1 MALET
6 GSFISDLN
14 ASNPQSTDSVAQ
26 ADDHIRLIK
35 STVKATFPNVTG
47 AVTKTHTQLNN
58 TLDKTGDTMTGA
70 LTLSGAPSSNLH
82 AATKLYVDT
91 ADSGKVDSTRTIST
105 GTGLTGGGDLSAN
118 RTISISSGGV
128 GTTQIAD
135 DAVTTAKILDANVTP
150 AKLSQKLTRA
160 TSQATT
166 SGNTKDFDSIPSW
179 VRRITIQFQG
189 VSLGAAGIVRIQIG
203 DSGGL
208 ETSGYVGTSGL
219 VSFHSYSITNGIGVD
234 LNSNTLT
241 FSGIVTLENISGNM
255 WVSSHTLGASGGYL
269 VLGGAHKE
277 LSATLDRL
285 QIAATDTAG
294 ATSGSINFDAGS
306 VNIFYE

>member
-1 MALET
+1 M
-6 GSFISDLN
+6 S
-14 ASNPQSTDSVAQ
+14 Q

-35 STVKATFPNVTG
+35 STVKATFPNITG

-91 ADSGKVDSTRTIST
+91 ADATKIDSTRTIT
-105 GTGLTGGGDLSAN
+105 AGTGLSGGGDLSAN
-118 RTISISSGGV
+118 RTLSIASGGV
-128 GTTQIAD
+128 GTTQLAD
-135 DAVTTAKILDANVTP
+135 AGVTTAKIADAAVTP
-150 AKLSQKLTRA
+150 AKLSEKLTRA
-160 TSQATT
+160 TSQTTT
-166 SGNTKDFDSIPSW
+166 SGNTKDFNDIPSW
-179 VRRITIQFQG
+179 VKRITIQFQG
-189 VSLGAAGIVRIQIG
+189 VSLNAAGIVRVQIG

-208 ETSGYVGTSGL
+208 ETTGYVGTSAL
-219 VSFHSYSITNGIGVD
+219 VAFHSYSITNGIGVD
-234 LNSNTLT
+234 FNSNTLAFT
-241 FSGIVTLENISGNM
+241 GHLILENISGNM
-255 WVSSHTLGASGGYL
+255 WVSSHTFGASSGY
-269 VLGGAHKE
+269 VVIGGAYKE

-294 ATSGSINFDAGS
+294 ATSGSISFDAGS

>member
-14 ASNPQSTDSVAQ
+14 TSNPQSTDSVSQ

-35 STVKATFPNVTG
+35 STVKATFPNITG

-91 ADSGKVDSTRTIST
+91 ADATKIDATRTIT
-105 GTGLTGGGDLSAN
+105 AGTGLSGGGDLSAN
-118 RTISISSGGV
+118 RTLSIASGGV
-128 GTTQIAD
+128 GTTQLAD
-135 DAVTTAKILDANVTP
+135 AGVTTAKIADAAITV
-150 AKLSQKLTRA
+150 AKLAEPLTIA
-160 TSQATT
+160 TAQATT
-166 SGNTKDFDSIPSW
+166 SGTTKDFNDIPSW
-179 VRRITIQFQG
+179 ASRITVVFNN
-189 VSLGAAGIVRIQIG
+189 VSLTSNGDIAVQIG
-203 DSGGL
+203 DSGGIENTGYTSSCTNSFSGTTL
-208 ETSGYVGTSGL
+208 TSGYLVRMSNSAFAMSGT
-219 VSFHSYSITNGIGVD
+219 
-234 LNSNTLT
+234 
-241 FSGIVTLENISGNM
+241 VTLHNISGNI
-255 WVSSHTLGASGGYL
+255 WVASVAGCTNNATYAGVIGGG
-269 VLGGAHKE
+269 VKE

-285 QIAATDTAG
+285 RVLSVDGTGT
-294 ATSGSINFDAGS
+294 FDSGS

>member
-26 ADDHIRLIK
+26 ADDHLRLIK
-35 STVKATFPNVTG
+35 STVKATFPNITG

-91 ADSGKVDSTRTIST
+91 ADAGKVDSTRTIT
-105 GTGLTGGGDLSAN
+105 AGTGLSGGGDLSAN
-118 RTISISSGGV
+118 RTLSIASGGV
-128 GTTQIAD
+128 GTTQLAD
-135 DAVTTAKILDANVTP
+135 AGVTTAKIADAAVTP
-150 AKLSQKLTRA
+150 AKLSQKLTAA
-160 TSQATT
+160 TAQVTT
-166 SGNTKDFDSIPSW
+166 SGTSKDFTDIPSW
-179 VRRITIQFQG
+179 VKHITVVFNYVTLATNG
-189 VSLGAAGIVRIQIG
+189 DVLVQIG

-208 ETSGYVGTSGL
+208 ETTDYVSSCTNSFSGATAANGFLVRLSNAAFAMTGTVSLHNTSGNTW
-219 VSFHSYSITNGIGVD
+219 VATVAGGTYNASYAGI
-234 LNSNTLT
+234 
-241 FSGIVTLENISGNM
+241 I
-255 WVSSHTLGASGGYL
+255 GG
-269 VLGGAHKE
+269 GTKT

-285 QIAATDTAG
+285 RVLTSDGG
-294 ATSGSINFDAGS
+294 AFDNGSL
-306 VNIFYE
+306 NIFYE